1 MRVLFIGGAKMTGPF
16 AVRELLDA
24 GHEVMLL
31 HRSHS
36 QSPLLRGAVQLIGDK
51 SELPAMRD
59 RLAALRLDLIV
70 HMVAFTEADAAAL
83 IQAAAEI
90 VPRSL
95 VVSSIDVYRAYGR
108 LHRTEPG
115 PSDPTPLNEDAPLRA
130 TLSIHGAG
138 YEKIAVERI
147 ARSDPRLS
155 CTVLRY
161 PAVYGPG
168 DYQHRL
174 GQWVRRMD
182 DHRPFIL
189 IGKSQAAWRFTH
201 GYVENVAAATARAI
215 TNPIAAGRIYNVGDA
230 ITPTWVDWIR
240 RVGRACHWDGEIL
253 VVPEGQLPPHLS
265 ENLDFSQDW
274 TVDTARIRAELG
286 YLEPIAPDEA
296 MWRAIQWEREHPPP
310 AAPVKL
316 EYAAEDAAA
325 TAPP

>member
-1 MRVLFIGGAKMTGPF
+1 MTGPF
-16 AVRELLDA
+16 AIRALLDA

-36 QSPLLRGAVQLIGDK
+36 QSPLLQGAVQLIGDK

-83 IQAAAEI
+83 IQAAAGI
-90 VPRSL
+90 VPRAL

-115 PSDPTPLNEDAPLRA
+115 PPDRVPLDEDAPLRA
-130 TLSIHGAG
+130 MLSIHGAA
-138 YEKIAVERI
+138 YEKIAVERV
-147 ARSDPRLS
+147 ARSDPRLP

-168 DYQHRL
+168 DDLHRL
-174 GQWVRRMD
+174 GKWVRRMD

-189 IGKSQAAWRFTH
+189 VGKSQAGWRFTH

-230 ITPTWVDWIR
+230 ITPSWVDWIR
-240 RVGRACHWDGEIL
+240 RVGRACHWNGEVL
-253 VVPEGQLPPHLS
+253 VVPEGQLPAHLS
-265 ENLDFSQDW
+265 ENLDFLQDW

-286 YLEPIAPDEA
+286 YIEPIAPDEA
-296 MWRAIQWEREHPPP
+296 MWRAIQWEREHAPP
-310 AAPVKL
+310 AALVRL
-316 EYAAEDAAA
+316 EYATEDAAA
-325 TAPP
+325 TARP